1 MIINSQ
7 TESWAT
13 SNIVLKFTVGRESP
27 VLAAIVMLLKPGV
40 SDVSFSLAGAL
51 FSAPASKGNVRVCWE
66 ELQNTVRPRVDAG
79 PDGLYN
85 PASKSYNTYGTAN
98 MANHASAKK
107 RIRQTERR
115 STINR
120 NRLSRVR
127 TFIKKVELAIDAGDA
142 DVAREVLKEA
152 QPVIMRSA
160 QLGVLHRN
168 TASRKVSRL
177 AARVKAL

>member
-1 MIINSQ
+1 
-7 TESWAT
+7 
-13 SNIVLKFTVGRESP
+13 
-27 VLAAIVMLLKPGV
+27 
-40 SDVSFSLAGAL
+40 
-51 FSAPASKGNVRVCWE
+51 
-66 ELQNTVRPRVDAG
+66 
-79 PDGLYN
+79 
-85 PASKSYNTYGTAN
+85 

-142 DVAREVLKEA
+142 DVAREAPKEA

-160 QLGVLHRN
+160 QLGILHRN

-177 AARVKAL
+177 AARVRAL

>member
-1 MIINSQ
+1 
-7 TESWAT
+7 
-13 SNIVLKFTVGRESP
+13 
-27 VLAAIVMLLKPGV
+27 
-40 SDVSFSLAGAL
+40 
-51 FSAPASKGNVRVCWE
+51 
-66 ELQNTVRPRVDAG
+66 
-79 PDGLYN
+79 
-85 PASKSYNTYGTAN
+85 

-142 DVAREVLKEA
+142 DGAKEALKEA
-152 QPVIMRSA
+152 QPVIMRSS

-168 TASRKVSRL
+168 MASRKVSRL